1 MRPRLMV
8 AAVSAAVAL
17 SMSPVVAHAAPAPL
31 TGVELNSPVE
41 NSVAVDAQFDA
52 GDAYTVGLQAL
63 RQLRGEMWDLNPYFS
78 TDGMDTSTRLRDIAA
93 KYDLDSKEAY
103 ANAFTIDHSLTRISV
118 QRAAEQPGGLS
129 HIRPDGTSP
138 WTATVNGDQSWSES
152 LAGGTDLKGSILKSW
167 GHGELRALNAAKG
180 VSNSDNGHLHMMI
193 DPKFKYYGF
202 GQVYLRGSK
211 YGNYSASQASEK
223 PGTSTQMPAGEQR
236 VWLYRSAAPNEKP
249 TGLKEGVPGPLQDT
263 TAPGGG
269 LGGSSGELNSIIG
282 IIFGVL
288 SLLGVIAG
296 IARQLG
302 LIR

>member
-31 TGVELNSPVE
+31 TGVELNGSVDQ
-41 NSVAVDAQFDA
+41 SVAVDAQFDA

-78 TDGMDTSTRLRDIAA
+78 TDGINTSTRLRDVAA
-93 KYDLDSKEAY
+93 KNDLDTKEAY
-103 ANAFTIDHSLTRISV
+103 VNAFSIDHSLTRISV
-118 QRAAEQPGGLS
+118 QRAAEQMDGLS
-129 HIRPDGTSP
+129 HDRPDGTECWS
-138 WTATVNGDQSWSES
+138 ATVDGDQSWSES
-152 LAGGTDLKGSILKSW
+152 LAGGTNLKNSILKSW

-180 VSNSDNGHLHMMI
+180 VHNGANGHLHMMLN
-193 DPKFKYYGF
+193 PKNNYYGF
-202 GQVYLRGSK
+202 GQVHIKGSK
-211 YGNYSASQASEK
+211 WGTYTASQASK
-223 PGTSTQMPAGEQR
+223 TPGASPQMPAGEQR
-236 VWLYRSAAPNEKP
+236 VWLYRPAAQNENP
-249 TGLKEGVPGPLQDT
+249 TGLKDGVPGPLRDT
-263 TAPGGG
+263 TTPGGG
-269 LGGSSGELNSIIG
+269 LDGSSGELNSIIG